1 MPLCILGKEKTET
14 NLALLHEAKKRFS
27 SVFFVPMDGIAIGL
41 HSSFSITY
49 RTADLLKFS
58 AVFARVPQQSYSY
71 AYQLLSLFP
80 RDTYMPVPPVAFLLS
95 TERFFLLTTL
105 RKRGIETLDL
115 HMVRSV
121 KAGERMLRS
130 FDFPVVIRVPS
141 QRTGVTVGSRME
153 AKSILEALASL
164 KQPALIEDAVKGV
177 VSAYVARPN
186 VVAAVRKVTKDKDA
200 VFGEGSYKPY
210 SISAKARDLALR
222 TAEALDAHTV
232 RVDMTVRGTPKVV
245 NIELNPNLIAPSRAS
260 GVNIPA
266 RVMESVHENYMLHQE
281 KPALLKFLADAKS
294 AVKDMFWER

>member
-27 SVFFVPMDGIAIGL
+27 SVFFVPMDGIGIGL
-41 HSSFSITY
+41 HRNFSITY
-49 RTADLLKFS
+49 RTADLLKFG

-80 RDTYMPVPPVAFLLS
+80 RETYMPVPPLAFLLA

-153 AKSILEALASL
+153 ARSILEALGSL

-177 VSAYVARPN
+177 VSAYVAGPD

-200 VFGEGSYKPY
+200 VFGEGSYRAHA
-210 SISAKARDLALR
+210 ISARARNLALR
-222 TAEALDAHTV
+222 TAEALDAHTI
-232 RVDMTVRGTPKVV
+232 RVDMTLRGGPKVV
-245 NIELNPNLIAPSRAS
+245 NIELNPNLMAPGRAT
-260 GVNIPA
+260 GINIPA
-266 RVMESVHENYMLHQE
+266 RVMENIHRSYRLHEE
-281 KPALLKFLADAKS
+281 KPALLKFLEDAKS
-294 AVKDMFWER
+294 AVKEMFREK